1 MELTDQEIFRRQAKE
16 TLEQMGIN
24 PYPAPTFEVNVTAAE
39 ILEKF
44 PKDNTL
50 FQEVSIAGRL
60 MSRRV
65 RRRLL
70 RRPAGRHGTHP
81 AL

>member
-39 ILEKF
+39 ILEKYPQAPTRF
-44 PKDNTL
+44 FK
-50 FQEVSIAGRL
+50 R
-60 MSRRV
+60 
-65 RRRLL
+65 
-70 RRPAGRHGTHP
+70 
-81 AL
+81 